1 MSIQVQQLTKT
12 YSTQKAIDDISFNIA
27 KGEIVGFLGPNGAGK
42 STTMKILTGYL
53 QASAGKA
60 LVADVNVNEHPILVK
75 KKIGYLPE
83 SNALYY
89 DMYVKEYLQFIAGVH
104 ELTNVKDQVNNSI
117 QLTGLQVEQ
126 DKKIGQLSKGYKQR
140 VGLAAALIHNPE
152 VLILDE
158 PTSGLDPNQI
168 VEIRNVIKEQ
178 GKNKTV
184 LFSSHILQEVEA
196 ICNRIIIINKGK
208 IVADDTLQNLQKGK
222 SLEEVFRSLT
232 TV

>member
-12 YSTQKAIDDISFNIA
+12 YSTQKAIDNISFNIA

-60 LVADVNVNEHPILVK
+60 LVADVDVSQHPILVK

-104 ELTNVKDQVNNSI
+104 QLNNIKEQVNNSI
-117 QLTGLQVEQ
+117 QLTGLQ
-126 DKKIGQLSKGYKQR
+126 D
-140 VGLAAALIHNPE
+140 
-152 VLILDE
+152 
-158 PTSGLDPNQI
+158 
-168 VEIRNVIKEQ
+168 
-178 GKNKTV
+178 
-184 LFSSHILQEVEA
+184 
-196 ICNRIIIINKGK
+196 
-208 IVADDTLQNLQKGK
+208 
-222 SLEEVFRSLT
+222 
-232 TV
+232 

>member
-12 YSTQKAIDDISFNIA
+12 YSTQKAIDNISFNIA

-60 LVADVNVNEHPILVK
+60 LVADVDVSQHPILVK

-104 ELTNVKDQVNNSI
+104 QLNDIKEQVNNSI
-117 QLTGLQVEQ
+117 Q
-126 DKKIGQLSKGYKQR
+126 
-140 VGLAAALIHNPE
+140 
-152 VLILDE
+152 
-158 PTSGLDPNQI
+158 
-168 VEIRNVIKEQ
+168 
-178 GKNKTV
+178 
-184 LFSSHILQEVEA
+184 
-196 ICNRIIIINKGK
+196 
-208 IVADDTLQNLQKGK
+208 
-222 SLEEVFRSLT
+222 
-232 TV
+232 